1 MGFKRD
7 REKERLKKHKSD
19 KKFAKT
25 RKAIGA
31 LTTELIKSET
41 SSDVAV
47 GVAQALSISHLRR
60 IVNNPAKFS
69 AWPDLCRASVDIFA
83 EKTLQ
88 LERER

>member
-19 KKFAKT
+19 KKIAKT
-25 RKAIGA
+25 RKQVGA
-31 LTTELIKSET
+31 LTTEHIAANSAN
-41 SSDVAV
+41 VAV
-47 GVAQALSISHLRR
+47 SVAQDLSIGHLRR

-69 AWPDLCRASVDIFA
+69 AWPDLCRASIDIFA

-88 LERER
+88 LERDR